1 MVLSTEIPKAILK
14 TRIVEGLSGIPA
26 NPIIPA
32 VINRGTILGIREII
46 IILKDLN
53 IYAINS
59 EINKIASAREITRFL
74 TKNLVPFKNIRDLP
88 VKFTL
93 YLSFGNISLISLISS
108 FSISS
113 ILIVLISF
121 MNVEILAI
129 LFSLSTKLL
138 VKLFSLSGL

>member
-93 YLSFGNISLISLISS
+93 YLSFGNISLISLYK
-108 FSISS
+108 FLSISS

-121 MNVEILAI
+121 MNVVILAI

-138 VKLFSLSGL
+138 VKLFSLSGV

>member
-1 MVLSTEIPKAILK
+1 MVLSTEIPKAMLK

-32 VINRGTILGIREII
+32 VISRGTILGIREII

-138 VKLFSLSGL
+138 VKLFSLSGV

>member
-1 MVLSTEIPKAILK
+1 MVLSTEIPKAMLK

-59 EINKIASAREITRFL
+59 EINKIARAREITRFL
-74 TKNLVPFKNIRDLP
+74 TKNLVPFKNINALFKSI
-88 VKFTL
+88 KFR
-93 YLSFGNISLISLISS
+93 
-108 FSISS
+108 
-113 ILIVLISF
+113 
-121 MNVEILAI
+121 
-129 LFSLSTKLL
+129 
-138 VKLFSLSGL
+138 

>member
-1 MVLSTEIPKAILK
+1 MVLSTEIPKAMLK

-121 MNVEILAI
+121 MNVVILAI

-138 VKLFSLSGL
+138 VKLFSLSGV